1 VNIRGVVTTAD
12 ARKLSLWAEREITWV
27 LENRWTQ
34 LSRNTGGKAPD
45 VDWVGVQREVELG
58 LQRRLR
64 RELQVEPLIICLVQP
79 APAGT
84 PAYKGRADA
93 EPDNRPAPRG
103 RREVGRE
110 GPREAGR
117 ELSRELVRDPA
128 RVAAALDKVGLS
140 GFATRPV
147 GALSAGQFQRVMF
160 ARLMLQD
167 AKLLLLD
174 EPTAA
179 VDTRTEADLVAQIRA
194 WHAEGRTVVVVLHD
208 LDLVRALCPQA
219 LLLAGSKV
227 AWGATEQVLTA
238 ENRLHA
244 RLLAE
249 AQTGPERRK
258 AA

>member
-1 VNIRGVVTTAD
+1 MVTPPITIEGLTCRHGARVAVEGLSGSFAPGSLTAIVGPNGAGKTTLLRTLAGLHRGHAGRIDLGGLKRRDIALLPQASALDRSFPVSCGEVVALG
-12 ARKLSLWAEREITWV
+12 AWA
-27 LENRWTQ
+27 Q
-34 LSRNTGGKAPD
+34 LGAFGR
-45 VDWVGVQREVELG
+45 
-58 LQRRLR
+58 
-64 RELQVEPLIICLVQP
+64 
-79 APAGT
+79 APA
-84 PAYKGRADA
+84 D
-93 EPDNRPAPRG
+93 
-103 RREVGRE
+103 
-110 GPREAGR
+110 
-117 ELSRELVRDPA
+117 LPA

-140 GFATRPV
+140 GFAGRPV

-179 VDTRTEADLVAQIRA
+179 VDARTEADLVAQIRA

>member
-1 VNIRGVVTTAD
+1 MVTPPIVIEGLTCRHGARVAVEGLSGSFAPGSLTAIVGPNGAGKTTLLRTLAGLHRGHAGRIDLGGLKRRDIALLPQASALDRSFPVSCGEVVALG
-12 ARKLSLWAEREITWV
+12 AWA
-27 LENRWTQ
+27 Q
-34 LSRNTGGKAPD
+34 LGAFGR
-45 VDWVGVQREVELG
+45 
-58 LQRRLR
+58 
-64 RELQVEPLIICLVQP
+64 
-79 APAGT
+79 APA
-84 PAYKGRADA
+84 D
-93 EPDNRPAPRG
+93 
-103 RREVGRE
+103 
-110 GPREAGR
+110 
-117 ELSRELVRDPA
+117 LSA

-140 GFATRPV
+140 GFAGRPV

-179 VDTRTEADLVAQIRA
+179 VDARTEADLVAQIHA
-194 WHAEGRTVVVVLHD
+194 WNAEGRTVVVVLHD

-219 LLLAGSKV
+219 LLLAGSQV

-238 ENRLHA
+238 ENRLRA